1 MNLPSDSLIAYAL
14 EKMDARLAARSA
26 TDDVSQVRSGLLYT
40 GNIHDAIPRQLLLDT
55 RLSPLDKMAW
65 MMIRLYAQQNQG
77 AIFPTYDELQ
87 LQLASPHK
95 GKASRETVSRVLL
108 MLRITGWLS
117 LCKKVRDCKGRVRG
131 NIYAQHDEPLSA
143 RDAEALDPGWLDMV
157 AEACQN
163 KNITISESALAVLQE
178 VKDDPLMRHRHSA
191 IGLMETRLGAAQSPK
206 EMAGRQRLTTG
217 GYKLGSETELS
228 GDEQSSVS
236 EFSNKSARYDGVREP
251 NCNVR
256 SSTHS
261 VDKDTYVTATEPLT
275 LPGALISSMADDDV
289 GMLTRQLQA
298 LPRAEGEG
306 VLLALKVALAKGV
319 ISNPVGWLLS
329 VMKRAREGALYLPKQ
344 GEVAPPTTS
353 NIISQ
358 DEVMPASV
366 GLREPM
372 NSQRN
377 KHKSE
382 DIGNIVHMIRH
393 NIRKMLT

>member
-1 MNLPSDSLIAYAL
+1 MNLPSESLIAYAL

-117 LCKKVRDCKGRVRG
+117 LCKKVRDSKGRVRG

-163 KNITISESALAVLQE
+163 KNFTISQSAWAVLQD

-206 EMAGRQRLTTG
+206 EMAGRQRLILASD
-217 GYKLGSETELS
+217 KRGSETELS
-228 GDEQSSVS
+228 
-236 EFSNKSARYDGVREP
+236 NKSACYDGVREP

-256 SSTHS
+256 NSTHS
-261 VDKDTYVTATEPLT
+261 VDKDTYVTTTEPLT
-275 LPGALISSMADDDV
+275 LPAALISSMAEDDA
-289 GMLTRQLQA
+289 GMLIRQLQA

-329 VMKRAREGALYLPKQ
+329 VMKRAREGELYVPKQ
-344 GEVAPPTTS
+344 DDGTLIKVKANIPRDTVVHAISDSEKSDVPHRIRSKAEDIS
-353 NIISQ
+353 NIF
-358 DEVMPASV
+358 AT
-366 GLREPM
+366 
-372 NSQRN
+372 
-377 KHKSE
+377 
-382 DIGNIVHMIRH
+382 IRH
-393 NIRKMLT
+393 NIKNR